1 MSGEYIDF
9 CVDLKTSEGTPWLTV
24 EATVLVHHNDALYS
38 NNLEYEILS
47 YWYDRDGSY
56 EHISE
61 GLTRDLIDHE
71 NEIGEQV
78 FEKLVD
84 LLGIAQGPS
93 EESFGHYEY
102 FGRAF

>member
-9 CVDLKTSEGTPWLTV
+9 CVDLKTAEGTPWLTV
-24 EATVLVHHNDALYS
+24 EATVLVHHNNALHS

-47 YWYDRDGSY
+47 YWHDNDGVY
-56 EHISE
+56 EHLSE

-78 FEKLVD
+78 FAKLVD
-84 LLGIAQGPS
+84 ILELSVGPN
-93 EESFGHYEY
+93 EERFGHQEY

>member
-9 CVDLKTSEGTPWLTV
+9 CVDLKTREGTPWLTV
-24 EATVLVHHNDALYS
+24 EAAVLVDHNDALHS
-38 NNLEYEILS
+38 NNLEYDILS
-47 YWYDRDGSY
+47 YWYDNNGRY

-71 NEIGEQV
+71 DEIGEQV

-84 LLGIAQGPS
+84 LLGIAQGPH
-93 EESFGHYEY
+93 EESFGHHEL
-102 FGRAF
+102 FGRPF